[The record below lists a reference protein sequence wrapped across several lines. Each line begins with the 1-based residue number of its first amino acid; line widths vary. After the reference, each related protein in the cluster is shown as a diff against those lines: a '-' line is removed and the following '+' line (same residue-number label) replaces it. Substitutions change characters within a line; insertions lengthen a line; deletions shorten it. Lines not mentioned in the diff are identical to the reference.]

1 LSAIDWGQRG
11 CYRLLD
17 PSHAPSSE
25 ALIDRIPFSVLVGN
39 IALRR
44 SGADAPQYPVD
55 DQAIV
60 ECRSAVAI
68 PPSFTTQ
75 ISNHEPLKSGIP
87 RRKKS
92 ALRHLTF
99 PQIRLL
105 NLSRLPH
112 AINASHLLHGR
123 LQRHIENGC
132 VEIDNNAAQRALRG
146 VVLGRNNYLFAGSD
160 EGGRRA
166 AVIYSL
172 VETAKLNGLDPEACL
187 RDILAHIADH
197 PINRIDALLPWN
209 WAPAPHRPIEPRVDH
224 RTLTK
229 HRHKPADYL
238 GNGTI

>member
-1 LSAIDWGQRG
+1 MPVG
-11 CYRLLD
+11 CCD
-17 PSHAPSSE
+17 PSVVHDADIE
-25 ALIDRIPFSVLVGN
+25 
-39 IALRR
+39 LRTAQKR
-44 SGADAPQYPVD
+44 NPK
-55 DQAIV
+55 
-60 ECRSAVAI
+60 
-68 PPSFTTQ
+68 TQ
-75 ISNHEPLKSGIP
+75 E
-87 RRKKS
+87 S